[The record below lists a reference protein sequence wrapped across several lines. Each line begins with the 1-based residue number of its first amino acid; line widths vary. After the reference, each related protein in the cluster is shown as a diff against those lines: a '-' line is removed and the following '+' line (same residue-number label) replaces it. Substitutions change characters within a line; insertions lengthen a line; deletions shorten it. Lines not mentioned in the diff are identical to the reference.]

1 MLPPPVSQSSEAENH
16 CRAEEVMHDFP
27 YCIPERRALTE
38 EERAIIRRLVSAACP
53 ERIVEADAL
62 EVFARCGCGKCPT
75 IIFHAVP
82 GKKHETEQVLADFQ
96 GGDAQSGLVGIMLWE
111 RDGQLSELEAWSIDG
126 SAVSAWPKFETIHPL
141 EITRIR

>member
-1 MLPPPVSQSSEAENH
+1 M
-16 CRAEEVMHDFP
+16 
-27 YCIPERRALTE
+27 
-38 EERAIIRRLVSAACP
+38 
-53 ERIVEADAL
+53 EADAL